1 MAPHRSFRDTL
12 VVLFRT
18 TFWEEAALILT
29 DFACRLLETDG
40 TENKTRSTGSHM
52 MGSKLYLDCN
62 NICHLTQ
69 HYIKCMTDM
78 FIVAIIYSKL

>member
-29 DFACRLLETDG
+29 DFVCRLLETDG
-40 TENKTRSTGSHM
+40 TENTKSYDSHM
-52 MGSKLYLDCN
+52 KEASKTDCN
-62 NICHLTQ
+62 NIWYKSRHFTQ
-69 HYIKCMTDM
+69 
-78 FIVAIIYSKL
+78 